1 MRAILLLMATTKP
14 EFCAKQKDRKVCR
27 EDVCIEVKLL
37 KIFFLRT
44 YDLVLEDSSFSSEKI
59 SLVSTMYK
67 SFKYELLLLLI
78 HRKRWECYSFLIKI
92 NPDRLDLMF
101 SISYSLKW
109 LWFFKSRPRRALLTD
124 CKFNTSWPCF
134 EKSESFGT
142 CFNLRL
148 VVEKSPT

>member
-101 SISYSLKW
+101 SISYDSDFSKQGQDVLYLQTVSSTRLGPVLKNQSP
-109 LWFFKSRPRRALLTD
+109 L
-124 CKFNTSWPCF
+124 
-134 EKSESFGT
+134 E
-142 CFNLRL
+142 L
-148 VVEKSPT
+148 VSICGLS

>member
-37 KIFFLRT
+37 EIFFVRT
-44 YDLVLEDSSFSSEKI
+44 DDLVLEDSSFSSEKI

-67 SFKYELLLLLI
+67 SLKYELLLLLI

-92 NPDRLDLMF
+92 NPNRHDLMSF
-101 SISYSLKW
+101 ITKARLGPVLRNQDPLKLVSICGLSLKNHQ
-109 LWFFKSRPRRALLTD
+109 PNY
-124 CKFNTSWPCF
+124 CVYNTVHCL
-134 EKSESFGT
+134 
-142 CFNLRL
+142 NL
-148 VVEKSPT
+148 

>member
-67 SFKYELLLLLI
+67 SLKYELLLLFI

-92 NPDRLDLMF
+92 NPDRLDLMS
-101 SISYSLKW
+101 SISYSFKW
-109 LWFFKSRPRRALLTD
+109 LGLSKKGQDVLYLQTISLT
-124 CKFNTSWPCF
+124 
-134 EKSESFGT
+134 
-142 CFNLRL
+142 RL
-148 VVEKSPT
+148 GPVLENQTPLKLVSICGLS